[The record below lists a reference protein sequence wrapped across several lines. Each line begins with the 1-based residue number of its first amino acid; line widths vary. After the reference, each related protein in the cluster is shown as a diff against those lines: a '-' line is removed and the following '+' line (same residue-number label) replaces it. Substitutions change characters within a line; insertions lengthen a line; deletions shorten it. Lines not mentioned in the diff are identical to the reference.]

1 MTSEVNSSDWG
12 SEIDEPTLMETIQR
26 VKLKNEE
33 FNSKFRRVSDMIRN
47 YRSNEIDIKNSEL
60 AEFLDKLIEKRPEEN
75 HINLTMTVLD
85 LIYINLSNRQPMY
98 YFPENKDF
106 LTNYDKLKDIEKRYK
121 KLESAVNR
129 PTQ

>member
-12 SEIDEPTLMETIQR
+12 SEINEPTLMETIQR

-33 FNSKFRRVSDMIRN
+33 FNRKFRKVSDMIRN
-47 YRSNEIDIKNSEL
+47 YISKERDIKNSKL
-60 AEFLDKLIEKRPEEN
+60 AEFLNKLIEKRPEEN

-98 YFPENKDF
+98 YFPENEEF
-106 LTNYDKLKDIEKRYK
+106 LTNYDKLKKIEKRYEE
-121 KLESAVNR
+121 LVESVR
-129 PTQ
+129 R

>member
-33 FNSKFRRVSDMIRN
+33 FNRKFRKVSDMIRN
-47 YRSNEIDIKNSEL
+47 YISNEIDIKNSEL
-60 AEFLDKLIEKRPEEN
+60 AKFLNKLIEKRPEEN

-85 LIYINLSNRQPMY
+85 LIYINLSNG
-98 YFPENKDF
+98 KDCIIF
-106 LTNYDKLKDIEKRYK
+106 QKMMI
-121 KLESAVNR
+121 S
-129 PTQ
+129 